1 VPTAVQTWEY
11 FEELVKVQDVVKAC
25 QHHGGDGWEL
35 AGLLQCGVA
44 QSNVIVRGQGL
55 VPGAHLIFKRPRTL
69 VEANGHAAD
78 T

>member
-1 VPTAVQTWEY
+1 
-11 FEELVKVQDVVKAC
+11 
-25 QHHGGDGWEL
+25 
-35 AGLLQCGVA
+35 VA